1 MQDEQAEKAQSA
13 PDGSADRG
21 AGQKDAGR
29 RHYWRRRLIRR
40 AVLLIVVAPVAAILV
55 VALLMIDK
63 EVAAPSWLVERV
75 EARAEQA
82 LAGGSLDFGEMTLTV
97 GRDLHPR
104 IVLRNSVL
112 RDRDGI
118 PLARVPRIEGLVSP
132 RGVLK
137 GRLLAQEVVLSGAQ
151 LQVRRAADG
160 TVAVA
165 FDSGAGEA
173 GRADT
178 FLGLIDQ
185 LDAMFAH
192 GALEAL
198 EQVQATGL
206 IINFSDARA
215 GRNWTVDNG
224 RITLDLRD
232 AETVL
237 SANIAL
243 LSGRDYVSTA
253 EFTYRSPRGSAE
265 ADFGVTITEMAAAD
279 IASQSPLLSWLG
291 VLEAPIS
298 GALRGVVDENGALT
312 TASATLQI
320 GQGRL
325 QPTAQ
330 TRPIPFEGAR
340 TYLTYDPADARL
352 GFDLIEVDSDWG
364 ALSGAGHA
372 YLREFDAGWPGAI
385 LGQVRI
391 GELRI
396 NPADLYPEPR
406 DIGAASADFRLRL
419 DPFTLDLGEAVL
431 ENGGTPLRL
440 SGRVRAASEGWAVAV
455 DAAAETL
462 DTQSALAL
470 WPEAF
475 KPRTRSWFADN
486 LLGGT
491 LSNLTYVHRSS
502 PGQEPRTAL
511 NLDFSDASLRA
522 LRDLPPIEAA
532 AGTLSEIDRRL
543 VMSLDRGHIVAAQ
556 GGRLDLGGSVMTI
569 PRTGPNPPAH
579 FDLSIDGT
587 ITAAMSVLSGPPF
600 NALAGSDLPVALADG
615 RGTIKVTLDTIL
627 KKDVPREDRSWRA
640 EAALR
645 GVRSEVLIPGRSLSA
660 AALSVQ
666 AETDSLTISGGIEVD
681 GLPAQ
686 AVYARALGPGSG
698 GTGRITADVPLGPQF
713 LEVFDI
719 TLPPGAVTGAG
730 TGQLELDLSQPE
742 GPGFTLTSDLAGVG
756 LSLSSIGWAKA
767 AGETGRFEL
776 AGQLG
781 DTPRI
786 DRIALEAA
794 GLSAVG
800 AITLSPDGGLESALF
815 SQLRIGDWFDAPV
828 TLVGRG
834 AGQPA
839 EIRLNGGTLDL
850 RRARFGA
857 GAGEAGPMTIA
868 LDRLQV
874 SEGIAL
880 TGFRGNFTGA
890 GGLSGT
896 FTGAVNGG
904 TAVQGTLVPI
914 EGRSAVRLR
923 SADAG
928 GVFRD
933 AGLLGN
939 GFGGEMDLTLRPAGA
954 EGTYL
959 GRLQARDLRV
969 RDAPALASLLDAIS
983 VVGLLAQM
991 GGQGLLFNDVE
1002 ADFTLTPDRITVQNA
1017 SAVGPGLGL
1026 SLDGVYGL
1034 ASRRMD
1040 FQGVISPFY
1049 ALNGIGAILTRPGEG
1064 LIGFNFTLQ
1073 GSVDS
1078 PRVLVNPLSA
1088 LTPGMFREI
1097 FRRPPPQPTQ

>member
-1 MQDEQAEKAQSA
+1 MQDEQAETSGGA
-13 PDGSADRG
+13 PEPDRTRNAASQPG
-21 AGQKDAGR
+21 ER
-29 RHYWRRRLIRR
+29 RRYWRRRLIRR
-40 AVLLIVVAPVAAILV
+40 AVLLAVLAPVAAVLLV
-55 VALLMIDK
+55 AVMMIGR
-63 EVAAPSWLVERV
+63 EVAAPSWLTERV

-104 IVLRNSVL
+104 VVLRNSVL

-132 RGVLK
+132 RGVLQ

-151 LQVRRAADG
+151 VQLRRAADG

-165 FDSGAGEA
+165 FDTAAGEA

-178 FLGLIDQ
+178 FLDLIDQ
-185 LDAMFAH
+185 LDAMFAR

-198 EQVQATGL
+198 EQVRATGL
-206 IINFSDARA
+206 IINYSDARA

-232 AETVL
+232 AATVL
-237 SANIAL
+237 SAHVAL

-265 ADFGVTITEMAAAD
+265 AEFGATITEMAAAD

-291 VLEAPIS
+291 VLDAPIS
-298 GALRGVVDENGALT
+298 GALRGVVDEAGALT

-340 TYLTYDPADARL
+340 TYLSYDPAQGRL

-364 ALSGAGHA
+364 ALSGTGHA
-372 YLREFDAGWPGAI
+372 YLREFDQGWPGAI

-391 GELRI
+391 GEMRI

-406 DIGAASADFRLRL
+406 EIGAASADFRLRL
-419 DPFTLDLGEAVL
+419 DPFTLDLGQAVL
-431 ENGGTPLRL
+431 ENEGAPLSL
-440 SGRVRAASEGWAVAV
+440 SGRVRAAPEGWAVAV
-455 DAAAETL
+455 DAAAERL
-462 DTQSALAL
+462 DTRTAFAL

-475 KPRTRSWFADN
+475 KPRTRDWFANN

-491 LSNLTYVHRSS
+491 LSDLTYVHRSE
-502 PGQEPRTAL
+502 PGQAPRTAL
-511 NLDFSDASLRA
+511 SLDFSGAAIRA
-522 LRDLPPIEAA
+522 LGDLPTIEAG
-532 AGTLSEIDRRL
+532 AGSLSEIDRRL
-543 VMSLDRGHIVAAQ
+543 VVTLDRGHMAAAQ

-569 PRTGPNPPAH
+569 PRTGPNPPAR

-600 NALAGSDLPVALADG
+600 NALAGSDLPVTLADG
-615 RGTIKVTLDTIL
+615 RAGIDLTLETIL
-627 KKDVPREDRSWRA
+627 KKDVPRANRTWQAQAR
-640 EAALR
+640 LR
-645 GVRSEVLIPGRSLSA
+645 GVRSEVLVPDWALSA
-660 AALSVQ
+660 SALSVQ
-666 AETDSLTISGGIEVD
+666 ANPDGLTISGGVEVD
-681 GLPAQ
+681 GLPVQ
-686 AVYARALGPGSG
+686 AVYARALGPGSE
-698 GTGRITADVPLGPQF
+698 GTGRITADVPLGPRF
-713 LEVFDI
+713 LRVFDI
-719 TLPPGAVTGAG
+719 ALPPGAVTGAG
-730 TGQLELDLSQPE
+730 TGQLALDLSQDG
-742 GPGFTLTSDLAGVG
+742 GPGFTLASDLAGVG
-756 LSLSSIGWAKA
+756 LSLPAIGWSKP
-767 AGETGRFEL
+767 AGATGRLDL

-781 DTPRI
+781 GTPRI
-786 DRIALEAA
+786 DRITLEAA
-794 GLSAVG
+794 GLSAAG
-800 AITLSPDGGLESALF
+800 AITLAPGGGLERARF
-815 SQLRIGDWFDAPV
+815 NRVRIGDWFDAPL

-834 AGQPA
+834 AGQSA
-839 EIRLNGGTLDL
+839 EIRMNGGTLDL

-857 GAGEAGPMTIA
+857 GRGEAGPMTIA

-880 TGFRGNFTGA
+880 TGFRGDFTGA

-904 TAVQGTLVPI
+904 TPVRGTLVPMN
-914 EGRSAVRLR
+914 GRSAVRLR
-923 SADAG
+923 STDAG

-954 EGTYL
+954 EGAYL
-959 GRLQARDLRV
+959 GRLEARDLRV

-1002 ADFTLTPDRITVQNA
+1002 AEFTLTPDRITVQSA

-1034 ASRRMD
+1034 AARRMD

-1049 ALNGIGAILTRPGEG
+1049 ALNGIGAFLTRPGEG

-1073 GSVDS
+1073 GPVDS

-1088 LTPGMFREI
+1088 LTPGMFRDI